1 MIAKVRARYAD
12 GVLTL
17 LEPLDLE
24 EGREYM
30 ITIEYEPA
38 PSSATAGQ
46 PEEPTP

>member
-1 MIAKVRARYAD
+1 MIAKVKARFSN
-12 GVLTL
+12 GMLIP

-38 PSSATAGQ
+38 PSSTSAGQ